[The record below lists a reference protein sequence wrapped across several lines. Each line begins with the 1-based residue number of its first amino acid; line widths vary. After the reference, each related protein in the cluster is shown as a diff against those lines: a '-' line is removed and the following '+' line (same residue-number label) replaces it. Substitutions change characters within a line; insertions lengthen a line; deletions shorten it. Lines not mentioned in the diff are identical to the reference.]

1 MDLAI
6 VILNYNTREFLRGCL
21 RSLENAQGVEFTT
34 CVVDNQSRDGSAEM
48 VRTEF
53 PRVNLIVSPRN
64 GGFAYGNN
72 LALRAIVN
80 HRDAP
85 RAVLLLN
92 PDTVVPPDG
101 LRGLLDFLDTHP
113 DAGAV
118 GPKLILSNG
127 KLDLACRRA
136 FPTPQVSFYRLVGLS
151 KMFPHSR
158 RFGQYNLT
166 YLDENETAQVDS
178 VVGACMLIRTEVLRQ
193 VGLLDED
200 FFMYGEDLDLALRI
214 KRAGWQVFYYPRV
227 EILHYKRESS
237 RYSTRAQIEF
247 DRAMEVFYR
256 KHYAATTPFWLHAL
270 VVGGIRARG
279 WLTRAREIFVP
290 RERPTL
296 ERTLG

>member
-6 VILNYNTREFLRGCL
+6 VILNYNTRDLLRGCL

-34 CVVDNQSRDGSAEM
+34 GVVDNQSRDGSAEM
-48 VRTEF
+48 VRNEF

-72 LALRAIVN
+72 LALREILNRA
-80 HRDAP
+80 DAP

-101 LRGLLDFLDTHP
+101 LRGLLDFLDAHP

-118 GPKLILSNG
+118 GPKLMLSNG

-151 KMFPHSR
+151 KMFPKSR

-178 VVGACMLIRTEVLRQ
+178 VVGACMLVRTEALRQ

-214 KRAGWQVFYYPRV
+214 QRAGWKIYYYPQV
-227 EILHYKRESS
+227 EVLHYKRESS

-247 DRAMEVFYR
+247 DRAMEIFYR

-279 WLTRAREIFVP
+279 WMTRGREMFRSREARQEAQA
-290 RERPTL
+290 
-296 ERTLG
+296 